1 MPPRRGISDA
11 RDFRGKSGEG
21 MFRGGVDSAVK
32 LVVGLGN
39 PGRKYE
45 GTRHNIGFMV
55 LAELARRHGQ
65 ASARQA
71 FDGEVVEAVLAGE
84 KAILLSPWTFM
95 NRSGLSVRKCS
106 DFYKLSPEDVM
117 VICDDLNLPLAKL
130 RLRGSGTAGGQK
142 GLNDV
147 IRHLG
152 TQDVPRLRIGIDR
165 PPEHW
170 DSADYVLSRFGT
182 ADRDSVEQAVAMAA
196 DAVVVWVRE
205 GIAACMNQYN

>member
-1 MPPRRGISDA
+1 M
-11 RDFRGKSGEG
+11 
-21 MFRGGVDSAVK
+21 K

-65 ASARQA
+65 GSHRNA
-71 FDGEVVEAVLAGE
+71 FDGEVVDASLAGE
-84 KAILLSPWTFM
+84 KAILLSPVTFM
-95 NRSGLSVRKCS
+95 NRSGISVRKCC
-106 DFYKLSPEDVM
+106 DFYKLSPDDVL

-130 RLRGSGTAGGQK
+130 RVRSGGSAGGQK
-142 GLNDV
+142 GLDDV

-152 TQDVPRLRIGIDR
+152 TQQVPRLRIGIDR

-170 DSADYVLSRFGT
+170 DSADYVLSRFAA
-182 ADRDSVEQAVAMAA
+182 ADRDSVEQAVAQAA

-205 GIAACMNQYN
+205 GIAACMNQFN